1 MKTTSTSPATKA
13 AKVTKAASAAN
24 AVKTGKSGKTGI
36 KLKVKES
43 AAKDSRVASKSSR
56 VTKEGAPRYLQIAN
70 ELREA
75 IASGRYPMG
84 AQMPTE
90 HELCEQLNVSRFTIR
105 EAIRVLSTAG
115 LVHRKP
121 RAGTVVAALPDDT
134 RYTQGID
141 SLRDLF
147 QYAQTTD
154 FKYVFIGHVALSKA
168 LARRVAGTA
177 GEEWIYAMAIR
188 CEIDGERP
196 FGVTR
201 LYLNPM
207 LKGIENALRSNR
219 GPVYAL
225 IERDYGARIDRVEQA
240 IVGIVLD
247 EHDAANLGVPAG
259 TPGLSITR
267 SYFDNTG
274 RLLELADTV
283 HPADRFTYRMVLRR

>member
-1 MKTTSTSPATKA
+1 MKKASTTSVQKISKATKTPSGV
-13 AKVTKAASAAN
+13 KVTKSDAF
-24 AVKTGKSGKTGI
+24 AVKVNAKRKLTKDAKAIAIKTRHI
-36 KLKVKES
+36 
-43 AAKDSRVASKSSR
+43 AR
-56 VTKEGAPRYLQIAN
+56 EGAPRYLQIAHA
-70 ELREA
+70 LREA
-75 IASGRYPMG
+75 IASGRYPVG

-115 LVHRKP
+115 LVLRKP

-134 RYTQGID
+134 RYTQGIY

-147 QYAQTTD
+147 QYAETTD
-154 FKYVFIGHVALSKA
+154 FKYVYIGRVTLSKT
-168 LARRVAGTA
+168 LARRVSAPP

-188 CEIDGERP
+188 YEIDGERP
-196 FGVTR
+196 FVVTR

-207 LKGIENALRSNR
+207 LKGIGNALRSNR

-225 IERDYGARIDRVEQA
+225 IERDYGMRIDRVEQA
-240 IVGIVLD
+240 IIGIILD
-247 EHDAANLGVPAG
+247 EQDAANLGVPTG

-267 SYFDNTG
+267 SYFDISG
-274 RLLELADTV
+274 RLIELADNI

>member
-1 MKTTSTSPATKA
+1 MKTTSTTPVQKISKA
-13 AKVTKAASAAN
+13 
-24 AVKTGKSGKTGI
+24 GKPP
-36 KLKVKES
+36 S
-43 AAKDSRVASKSSR
+43 AAKITKSDASAVKVNAKGR
-56 VTKEGAPRYLQIAN
+56 LPKDAQAKALKTRPTANEGTPRYLQIAHA
-70 ELREA
+70 LREA
-75 IASGRYPMG
+75 IASGRYPVG

-134 RYTQGID
+134 RYTQGIY

-147 QYAQTTD
+147 QYAETTD
-154 FKYVFIGHVALSKA
+154 FKYVYIGRIALSKT
-168 LARRVAGTA
+168 LAGRVSAPT
-177 GEEWIYAMAIR
+177 GEEWIYAIAIR
-188 CEIDGERP
+188 YEINGERP
-196 FGVTR
+196 FGITR

-207 LKGIENALRSNR
+207 LEGIENALRSNR

-225 IERDYGARIDRVEQA
+225 IERDYSMRIDRVEQA
-240 IVGIVLD
+240 IIGIILD

-267 SYFDNTG
+267 SYFDTSG
-274 RLLELADTV
+274 RLIELTDNI
-283 HPADRFTYRMVLRR
+283 HPADRFTYRMVLSR

>member
-1 MKTTSTSPATKA
+1 MKTTSTTPVQKISKA
-13 AKVTKAASAAN
+13 GKISS
-24 AVKTGKSGKTGI
+24 AVKITKS
-36 KLKVKES
+36 
-43 AAKDSRVASKSSR
+43 DASKVNVNAKTRLTKDAKAMAVKSR
-56 VTKEGAPRYLQIAN
+56 PIANEGAPRYLQIAHA
-70 ELREA
+70 LREA
-75 IASGRYPMG
+75 IANGRYPVG

-121 RAGTVVAALPDDT
+121 RAGTVVAALPDET
-134 RYTQGID
+134 RYTQGIY

-147 QYAQTTD
+147 QYAETTD
-154 FKYVFIGHVALSKA
+154 FKYVYIGLITLSKT
-168 LARRVAGTA
+168 LAGRVSAPV

-188 CEIDGERP
+188 YEINGERP
-196 FGVTR
+196 FGITR

-207 LKGIENALRSNR
+207 LKGIEKALRSNR

-225 IERDYGARIDRVEQA
+225 IERDYSMRIDRVEQA
-240 IVGIVLD
+240 IVGIILD

-267 SYFDNTG
+267 SYFDTGG
-274 RLLELADTV
+274 RLIELTDNI
-283 HPADRFTYRMVLRR
+283 HPADRFTYRMVLSR

>member
-1 MKTTSTSPATKA
+1 MKTTSTTPVQKISKA
-13 AKVTKAASAAN
+13 GKISS
-24 AVKTGKSGKTGI
+24 AVKITKS
-36 KLKVKES
+36 
-43 AAKDSRVASKSSR
+43 DASKVNVNAKTRLTKDAKAMAVKSR
-56 VTKEGAPRYLQIAN
+56 PIANEGTPRYLQIAHA
-70 ELREA
+70 LREA
-75 IASGRYPMG
+75 IANGRYPVG

-121 RAGTVVAALPDDT
+121 RAGTVVAALPDET
-134 RYTQGID
+134 RYTQGIY

-147 QYAQTTD
+147 QYAETTD
-154 FKYVFIGHVALSKA
+154 FKYVYIGLITLSKT
-168 LARRVAGTA
+168 LAGRVSAPV

-188 CEIDGERP
+188 YEINGERP
-196 FGVTR
+196 FGITR

-207 LKGIENALRSNR
+207 LKGIEKALRSNR

-225 IERDYGARIDRVEQA
+225 IERDYSMRIDRVEQA
-240 IVGIVLD
+240 IVGIILD

-267 SYFDNTG
+267 SYFDTSG
-274 RLLELADTV
+274 RLIELTDNI
-283 HPADRFTYRMVLRR
+283 HPADRFTYRMVLSR

>member
-13 AKVTKAASAAN
+13 AN
-24 AVKTGKSGKTGI
+24 AVKAGTSDKTGI
-36 KLKVKES
+36 KSKAKGS
-43 AAKDSRVASKSSR
+43 AAKDSRAAMKSR
-56 VTKEGAPRYLQIAN
+56 PVTKDGPPRYLQIAH

-75 IASGRYPMG
+75 IASGHYPVG

-154 FKYVFIGHVALSKA
+154 FKYVFIGHIALSKA
-168 LARRVAGTA
+168 LARRVAAIA

-207 LKGIENALRSNR
+207 LKGIENALRGNR
-219 GPVYAL
+219 GPVYSL
-225 IERDYGARIDRVEQA
+225 IERDYGVRIDRVEQA
-240 IVGIVLD
+240 IDGIVLD

-267 SYFDNTG
+267 SYFDING

-283 HPADRFTYRMVLRR
+283 HPAHRFTYRMVLRR